1 MDSQRWDQARP
12 IIALATRRSLAEQAK
27 RLIEKADRTPPGART
42 RRNFAEGSDCCYIRP
57 AASFAVFRMETSPMP
72 RLQKLINER
81 AFLTYERM
89 LFRREPDI
97 FSSICTELYENFKA
111 IELLKRELAS

>member
-1 MDSQRWDQARP
+1 
-12 IIALATRRSLAEQAK
+12 
-27 RLIEKADRTPPGART
+27 
-42 RRNFAEGSDCCYIRP
+42 
-57 AASFAVFRMETSPMP
+57 MP